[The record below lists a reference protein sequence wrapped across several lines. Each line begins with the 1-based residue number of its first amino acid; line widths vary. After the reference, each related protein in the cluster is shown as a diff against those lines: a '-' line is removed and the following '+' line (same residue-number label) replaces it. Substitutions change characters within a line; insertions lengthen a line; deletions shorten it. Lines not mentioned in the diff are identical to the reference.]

1 MDFRLIWLAL
11 GSFAVGTGAFVIAS
25 LLPAI
30 AGETG
35 VSMSQAGTLVLS
47 FAIAYA
53 IGAPVLSTLTGGL
66 SRRPVLVGSILVF
79 AAANIGA
86 SFSPNFEGLLLARIV
101 MAAASGLFAS
111 AAQGTAVTLSTPE
124 TRTRAISVIVGGT
137 TLSVALGAPIGALIA
152 NTMSWRGAFMAVGL
166 VALFVAIA
174 LRAMLPAGL
183 PGTKLPLRERLMV
196 AFRPGIGSALLVTI
210 FAIAAAFTVFTY
222 IASLSSA
229 IGLSLTFMPLVLLA
243 FGLGA
248 AIGNYASG
256 QLADKFGAAL
266 TVRWVIILSSLT
278 LVVFSGVAYLVPSP
292 LAGWILLALMVPWG
306 IIGWGFPPA
315 QSSRLVSLAP
325 EAAPISLSL
334 NASAIYVGVA
344 LGSVIGGAD
353 MALASAKDLGW
364 VGAILGVVA
373 LAIHLYATR
382 EPQRLSAV
390 RMG

>member
-53 IGAPVLSTLTGGL
+53 IGAPVLSTLTGGVG
-66 SRRPVLVGSILVF
+66 RRPVLVGSILVF
-79 AAANIGA
+79 GLANIAAG
-86 SFSPNFEGLLLARIV
+86 FSPNFEGLLLARIV

-152 NTMSWRGAFMAVGL
+152 NVMDWRSAFVAIGVVAVL
-166 VALFVAIA
+166 VAIA
-174 LRAMLPAGL
+174 LRWMLPSNL
-183 PGTKLPLRERLMV
+183 PGTRLSLSERIMV

-210 FAIAAAFTVFTY
+210 FAISGSFTVFTY
-222 IASLSSA
+222 IASLSSE
-229 IGLSLTFMPLVLLA
+229 IGLSLVFMPLLLLA

-256 QLADKFGAAL
+256 QLADKFGAGL

-278 LVVFSGVAYLVPSP
+278 LVVFSAVAYFVPAP
-292 LAGWILLALMVPWG
+292 LAGWLLLALMVPWG
-306 IIGWGFPPA
+306 VIGWGFPPA

-325 EAAPISLSL
+325 EAAPISLGL
-334 NASAIYVGVA
+334 NASAVYVGVA
-344 LGSVIGGAD
+344 LGSLIGGAD

-364 VGAILGVVA
+364 VGAIMGVVA

-382 EPQRLSAV
+382 EPQRLSSV
-390 RMG
+390 RLG

>member
-1 MDFRLIWLAL
+1 MDFRLFWLAL
-11 GSFAVGTGAFVIAS
+11 GAFAVGTGAFVIAS

-30 AGETG
+30 ASETG
-35 VSMSQAGTLVLS
+35 VSMAQAGTLVLA

-53 IGAPVLSTLTGGL
+53 VGAPVLSALTGGAN
-66 SRRPVLVGSILVF
+66 RRPVLVASMLVF
-79 AAANIGA
+79 GLANIGA
-86 SFSPNFEGLLLARIV
+86 AFSPNFEGLLLARIV

-111 AAQGTAVTLSTPE
+111 AAQGAAVTLSTPQ

-152 NTMSWRGAFMAVGL
+152 NVMDWRSAFLAIGVVALL
-166 VALFVAIA
+166 VAGA
-174 LRAMLPAGL
+174 LRLMLPASML
-183 PGTKLPLRERLMV
+183 GTRLSLGERLLV

-210 FAIAAAFTVFTY
+210 FAVGASFTVFTY
-222 IASLSSA
+222 IASLSSE
-229 IGLSLTFMPLVLLA
+229 IGLSLSLMPLVLLA
-243 FGLGA
+243 FGVGA

-256 QLADKFGAAL
+256 QLADRFGAAL

-278 LVVFSGVAYLVPSP
+278 LAVFSAVAYLVPTP
-292 LAGWILLALMVPWG
+292 IAGYLLLGLMVPWG
-306 IIGWGFPPA
+306 VIGWGFPPA

>member
-11 GSFAVGTGAFVIAS
+11 GAFAVGTGAFVIAS

-35 VSMSQAGTLVLS
+35 VSMAQAGTLVLA

-53 IGAPVLSTLTGGL
+53 VGAPVLSALTGGAN
-66 SRRPVLVGSILVF
+66 RRPVLVGSILVF
-79 AAANIGA
+79 ALANIAA
-86 SFSPNFEGLLLARIV
+86 SFSPSFEGLLVARIV

-152 NTMSWRGAFMAVGL
+152 NLMDWRSAFLAIGG
-166 VALFVAIA
+166 VALLVAIA
-174 LRAMLPAGL
+174 LQVMLPANL
-183 PGTKLPLRERLMV
+183 PGTKLSLGERVLV

-210 FAIAAAFTVFTY
+210 FAVGGSFTVFTY
-222 IASLSSA
+222 IASLSA
-229 IGLSLTFMPLVLLA
+229 EIGLSLAFLPLLLLG

-266 TVRWVIILSSLT
+266 TVRWVIILSSVT
-278 LVVFSGVAYLVPSP
+278 LVVLSAVAYFVPAP
-292 LAGWILLALMVPWG
+292 VAGWLLLGLMVPWG

-325 EAAPISLSL
+325 EAAPISLGL
-334 NASAIYVGVA
+334 NASAVYLGVA

-353 MALASAKDLGW
+353 IALASAKDLGW
-364 VGAILGVVA
+364 VGAVLGAVA

-390 RMG
+390 RLG